1 MGRPLS
7 FFVIVSVLLSSL
19 PQVPL
24 RAAMVTTEAVIGT
37 PLASPSGHARLRAF
51 LAREDVRAQIEA
63 FGIDPEEAIARV
75 DALSDAEVARI
86 AGRLNELPAGGGS
99 HAFVGPVIALVL
111 LLPLALIVGLACEK
125 SDEDCE
131 TVDED
136 TSKDDPFKYDPSK
149 DGPSKDGP
157 SGR

>member
-1 MGRPLS
+1 MRALRILGRPLS
-7 FFVIVSVLLSSL
+7 FFVSVSVLLSSL

-24 RAAMVTTEAVIGT
+24 RAAMVTTEAVVGT
-37 PLASPSGHARLRAF
+37 PLASPAGRARLGAF

-86 AGRLNELPAGGGS
+86 AGRLNELPAGGGA
-99 HAFVGPVIALVL
+99 HPFVGTALVFL
-111 LLPLALIVGLACEK
+111 FLLPLALIVGLASEK
-125 SDEDCE
+125 TDEDSE

-136 TSKDDPFKYDPSK
+136 TSKDDPSK
-149 DGPSKDGP
+149 DDP